1 MRSILKSSL
10 VFIFGVTV
18 SASLAVTAAAQT
30 PPAVPTSPSTSDQPQ
45 TPAPVAKPKPEKV
58 EKRRSIAATRQ
69 ARIKMVQ
76 DQEPVSPQIVTII
89 HRLNGLTLLRNE
101 LRKTGEPGTVA
112 TINPDVTKDVHAS
125 IIAGLALED
134 GRTILARLPQVSA
147 EMEVYRATVI
157 VPKADKPD
165 DNSATASA
173 HRSAPA
179 PAPRMPRIQPD
190 LTVMTQDGKT
200 FRARY
205 VGVDG
210 QTGLSVLQV
219 TQALTDITDTTP
231 RKVSDGENVRVF
243 APEQVSSETPY
254 QILVRIGRTDAK
266 ITKLAKAKMEAD
278 RVMLRGAKLSP
289 MVLGGVACN
298 QAGQT
303 VGIVDEIEG
312 ANAKL
317 VTADAVRAAARRVLD
332 RQSSVPR
339 PLLGIRGEE
348 IDSANKTSLVSF
360 GWNEKQLEELY
371 QKQIGIVLTYVMP
384 GTPAA
389 FANLH
394 PGDIIVRVGD
404 KDVKGADELSQ
415 LLRQAGPGEEVQ
427 FTVERPNM
435 KTPMTF
441 EVKLGGA
448 FQPGFEW
455 KFEMP
460 EMPKVRINGG
470 LKDLGVE
477 AVPLSVRSATRWGIQ
492 QGVLVV
498 SVEPESAA
506 GRAGLKE
513 GDVIESIDGRI
524 VGPGAWT
531 YMYPFNKKEKHTFS
545 VVRAKEKKQIVVE
558 PVDD

>member
-1 MRSILKSSL
+1 
-10 VFIFGVTV
+10 
-18 SASLAVTAAAQT
+18 
-30 PPAVPTSPSTSDQPQ
+30 
-45 TPAPVAKPKPEKV
+45 
-58 EKRRSIAATRQ
+58 
-69 ARIKMVQ
+69 
-76 DQEPVSPQIVTII
+76 
-89 HRLNGLTLLRNE
+89 
-101 LRKTGEPGTVA
+101 
-112 TINPDVTKDVHAS
+112 
-125 IIAGLALED
+125 
-134 GRTILARLPQVSA
+134 
-147 EMEVYRATVI
+147 
-157 VPKADKPD
+157 
-165 DNSATASA
+165 
-173 HRSAPA
+173 
-179 PAPRMPRIQPD
+179 
-190 LTVMTQDGKT
+190 
-200 FRARY
+200 
-205 VGVDG
+205 
-210 QTGLSVLQV
+210 
-219 TQALTDITDTTP
+219 
-231 RKVSDGENVRVF
+231 VRVF

-498 SVEPESAA
+498 SVEPDSAA

>member
-18 SASLAVTAAAQT
+18 SASLAATAAAQT
-30 PPAVPTSPSTSDQPQ
+30 PPAVPTSPPTSDQPQ

-190 LTVMTQDGKT
+190 LTLMTQDGKT

-205 VGVDG
+205 VGIDG

-219 TQALTDITDTTP
+219 TQALTDIVDTTP
-231 RKVSDGENVRVF
+231 RKVSDGESVRVF
-243 APEQVSSETPY
+243 APERVSSDIPS
-254 QILVRIGRTDAK
+254 QI
-266 ITKLAKAKMEAD
+266 
-278 RVMLRGAKLSP
+278 
-289 MVLGGVACN
+289 
-298 QAGQT
+298 
-303 VGIVDEIEG
+303 
-312 ANAKL
+312 
-317 VTADAVRAAARRVLD
+317 
-332 RQSSVPR
+332 
-339 PLLGIRGEE
+339 
-348 IDSANKTSLVSF
+348 
-360 GWNEKQLEELY
+360 
-371 QKQIGIVLTYVMP
+371 
-384 GTPAA
+384 
-389 FANLH
+389 
-394 PGDIIVRVGD
+394 
-404 KDVKGADELSQ
+404 
-415 LLRQAGPGEEVQ
+415 
-427 FTVERPNM
+427 
-435 KTPMTF
+435 
-441 EVKLGGA
+441 
-448 FQPGFEW
+448 
-455 KFEMP
+455 
-460 EMPKVRINGG
+460 
-470 LKDLGVE
+470 
-477 AVPLSVRSATRWGIQ
+477 
-492 QGVLVV
+492 
-498 SVEPESAA
+498 
-506 GRAGLKE
+506 
-513 GDVIESIDGRI
+513 
-524 VGPGAWT
+524 
-531 YMYPFNKKEKHTFS
+531 
-545 VVRAKEKKQIVVE
+545 
-558 PVDD
+558 

>member
-1 MRSILKSSL
+1 MRSTLKLSLLFIL
-10 VFIFGVTV
+10 GVTV
-18 SASLAVTAAAQT
+18 IVSLAATASAQT
-30 PPAVPTSPSTSDQPQ
+30 PPAVPTTAPPMDQPQ

-58 EKRRSIAATRQ
+58 EKRRPSAATRQ
-69 ARIKMVQ
+69 ARVTMVQ
-76 DQEPVSPQIVTII
+76 DQEPVSPQIVTVI
-89 HRLNGLTLLRNE
+89 HRLNGLTI
-101 LRKTGEPGTVA
+101 LRKVLREQREPGTVA
-112 TINPDVTKDVHAS
+112 TINPDAVTKDVHAS

-134 GRTILARLPQVSA
+134 GRTILARLPQVTA
-147 EMEVYRATVI
+147 EMEVFRSNVV
-157 VPKADKPD
+157 VPKVDKPE
-165 DNSATASA
+165 DNGATASA
-173 HRSAPA
+173 HRSAP
-179 PAPRMPRIQPD
+179 PPRAPRIQPD

-205 VGVDG
+205 VGIDG

-254 QILVRIGRTDAK
+254 QILVRIGKTDAK
-266 ITKLAKAKMEAD
+266 IAKLAKAKIEAD

-312 ANAKL
+312 TNAKL
-317 VTADAVRAAARRVLD
+317 VTADAVRAAARRVLE

-348 IDSANKTSLVSF
+348 IDSANKNSLMSF
-360 GWNEKQLEELY
+360 GWNEKQLEQLY
-371 QKQIGIVLTYVMP
+371 EKQIGIVLTFVMP

-394 PGDIIVRVGD
+394 PGDIIVRVDD
-404 KDVKGADELSQ
+404 KDVKGADEFSRM
-415 LLRQAGPGEEVQ
+415 LRQAGTGEDVK

-435 KTPMTF
+435 KTPMTL

-448 FQPGFEW
+448 FQPEFEW

-460 EMPKVRINGG
+460 EMPKIKIGG
-470 LKDLGVE
+470 LEDLGVE
-477 AVPLSVRSATRWGIQ
+477 AVPLSTKSATQWGS

-513 GDVIESIDGRI
+513 GDVIESIDGRT
-524 VGPGAWT
+524 VGRGAWT
-531 YMYPFNKKEKHTFS
+531 YVFTFNKKEKHTLS
-545 VVRAKEKKQIVVE
+545 VVRAKERKQIVVE

>member
-1 MRSILKSSL
+1 M
-10 VFIFGVTV
+10 
-18 SASLAVTAAAQT
+18 
-30 PPAVPTSPSTSDQPQ
+30 DQPQ

-58 EKRRSIAATRQ
+58 EKRRPSAATRQ
-69 ARIKMVQ
+69 ARVTMVQ
-76 DQEPVSPQIVTII
+76 DQEPVSPQIVTVI
-89 HRLNGLTLLRNE
+89 HRLNGLTI
-101 LRKTGEPGTVA
+101 LRKVLREQREPGTVA
-112 TINPDVTKDVHAS
+112 TINPDAVTKDVHAS

-134 GRTILARLPQVSA
+134 GRTILARLPQVTA
-147 EMEVYRATVI
+147 EMEVFRSNVV
-157 VPKADKPD
+157 VPKVDKPE
-165 DNSATASA
+165 DNGATASA
-173 HRSAPA
+173 HRSAP
-179 PAPRMPRIQPD
+179 PPRAPRIQPD

-205 VGVDG
+205 VGIDG

-254 QILVRIGRTDAK
+254 QILVRIGKTDAK
-266 ITKLAKAKMEAD
+266 IAKLAKAKIEAD

-312 ANAKL
+312 TNAKL
-317 VTADAVRAAARRVLD
+317 VTADAVRAAARRVLE

-348 IDSANKTSLVSF
+348 IDSANKNSLMSF
-360 GWNEKQLEELY
+360 GWNEKQLEQLY
-371 QKQIGIVLTYVMP
+371 EKQIGIVLTFVMP

-394 PGDIIVRVGD
+394 PGDIIVRVDD
-404 KDVKGADELSQ
+404 KDVKGADEFSRM
-415 LLRQAGPGEEVQ
+415 LRQAGTGEDVK

-435 KTPMTF
+435 KTPMTL

-448 FQPGFEW
+448 FQPEFEW

-460 EMPKVRINGG
+460 EMPKIKIGG
-470 LKDLGVE
+470 LEDLGVE
-477 AVPLSVRSATRWGIQ
+477 AVPLSTKSATQWGG

-513 GDVIESIDGRI
+513 GDVIESIDGRT
-524 VGPGAWT
+524 VGRGAWT
-531 YMYPFNKKEKHTFS
+531 YVFTFNKKEKHTLS
-545 VVRAKEKKQIVVE
+545 VVRAKERKQIVVE

>member
-1 MRSILKSSL
+1 MRSTLKLSLLFIL
-10 VFIFGVTV
+10 GVTV
-18 SASLAVTAAAQT
+18 IVSLAATASAQT
-30 PPAVPTSPSTSDQPQ
+30 PPAVPTTAPPMDQPQ

-58 EKRRSIAATRQ
+58 EKRRPSTATRQ
-69 ARIKMVQ
+69 ARVTMVQ
-76 DQEPVSPQIVTII
+76 DQEPVSPQIVTVI
-89 HRLNGLTLLRNE
+89 HRLNGLTI
-101 LRKTGEPGTVA
+101 LRKVLREQREPGTVA
-112 TINPDVTKDVHAS
+112 TINPDAVTKDVHAS

-134 GRTILARLPQVSA
+134 GRTILARLPQVTA
-147 EMEVYRATVI
+147 EMEVFRSNVV
-157 VPKADKPD
+157 VPKVDKPE
-165 DNSATASA
+165 DNGATASA
-173 HRSAPA
+173 HRSAP
-179 PAPRMPRIQPD
+179 PPRAPRIQPD

-205 VGVDG
+205 VGIDG

-254 QILVRIGRTDAK
+254 QILVRIGKTDAK
-266 ITKLAKAKMEAD
+266 IAKLAKAKIEAD

-312 ANAKL
+312 TNAKL
-317 VTADAVRAAARRVLD
+317 VTADAVRAAARRVLE

-348 IDSANKTSLVSF
+348 IDSANKNSLMSF
-360 GWNEKQLEELY
+360 GWNEKQLEQLY
-371 QKQIGIVLTYVMP
+371 EKQIGIVLTFVMP

-394 PGDIIVRVGD
+394 PGDIIVRVDD
-404 KDVKGADELSQ
+404 KDVKGADEFSRM
-415 LLRQAGPGEEVQ
+415 LRQAGTGEDVK

-435 KTPMTF
+435 KTPMTL

-448 FQPGFEW
+448 FQPEFEW

-460 EMPKVRINGG
+460 EMPKIKIGG
-470 LKDLGVE
+470 LEDLGVE
-477 AVPLSVRSATRWGIQ
+477 AVPLSTKSATQWGG

-513 GDVIESIDGRI
+513 GDVIESIDGRT
-524 VGPGAWT
+524 VGRGAWT
-531 YMYPFNKKEKHTFS
+531 YVFTFNKKEKHTLS
-545 VVRAKEKKQIVVE
+545 VVRAKERKQIVVE

>member
-1 MRSILKSSL
+1 MRSTLKSSL
-10 VFIFGVTV
+10 LFTLGLVVLISVAAN
-18 SASLAVTAAAQT
+18 ASGQT
-30 PPAVPTSPSTSDQPQ
+30 PPAVPASPPTMGLPQ
-45 TPAPVAKPKPEKV
+45 TPAPVAKPKTDKP
-58 EKRRSIAATRQ
+58 EKRRPTTATRQ
-69 ARIKMVQ
+69 TRVKMVE

-89 HRLNGLTLLRNE
+89 HRLNGLTLLRTV
-101 LRKTGEPGTVA
+101 LRKQGEPGTVA
-112 TINPDVTKDVHAS
+112 TINPDAATKDAHAS

-147 EMEVYRATVI
+147 EMEVYRSMVV
-157 VPKADKPD
+157 VPQTPKPNNEEN
-165 DNSATASA
+165 DNAHATARRA
-173 HRSAPA
+173 LPPA
-179 PAPRMPRIQPD
+179 PRIQPD
-190 LTVMTQDGKT
+190 LTVMTQDGRT

-205 VGVDG
+205 IGIDG

-219 TQALTDITDTTP
+219 TQALTDVSDTMP
-231 RKVSDGENVRVF
+231 RKVSDGEAVRVF
-243 APEQVSSETPY
+243 APEQVSSERAY
-254 QILVRIGRTDAK
+254 EILVRIGKTDAK
-266 ITKLAKAKMEAD
+266 IAKLSKAKIEGD

-298 QAGQT
+298 QSGQT

-317 VTADAVRAAARRVLD
+317 VTADAVRAAARRVLE

-348 IDSANKTSLVSF
+348 IDSAAKTWLLSV
-360 GWNEKQLEELY
+360 GWNDKQLEHLFE
-371 QKQIGIVLTYVMP
+371 KQVGIVLTSVLP

-394 PGDIIVRVGD
+394 PGDIIVRVDD
-404 KDVKGADELSQ
+404 KDVKGADEFSRM
-415 LLRQAGPGEEVQ
+415 LRQAGTGEEVK
-427 FTVERPNM
+427 FTVERPNV
-435 KTPMTF
+435 KAFTL

-448 FQPGFEW
+448 FQPEFEW
-455 KFEMP
+455 KFDWPAEMP
-460 EMPKVRINGG
+460 RIRINGG
-470 LKDLGVE
+470 LKNLGVE
-477 AVPLSVRSATRWGIQ
+477 AVPLSTKSATQWGI

-498 SVEPESAA
+498 SVEPDSAA

-513 GDVIESIDGRI
+513 GDVIESIDGRM
-524 VGPGAWT
+524 VGRGAWT
-531 YMYPFNKKEKHTFS
+531 YVFAFNKKEKHTFS